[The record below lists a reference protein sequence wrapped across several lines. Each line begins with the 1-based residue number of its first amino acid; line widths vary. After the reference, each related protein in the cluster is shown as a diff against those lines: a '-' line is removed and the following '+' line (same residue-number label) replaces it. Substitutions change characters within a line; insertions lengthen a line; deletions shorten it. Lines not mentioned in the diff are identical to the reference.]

1 MIIEDWIYLLLIVIL
16 VIVSGFLSGSETAIT
31 AVSKARI
38 ITKAKEGN
46 KKAKFVKNLIS
57 RKEDLIAS
65 LLLSNNLVNVL
76 SSALAT
82 AFLYKI
88 FGNSGI
94 IYATLLMTIILVIF
108 AEVLPKTYALNRPTR
123 TSLAIGRI
131 LIALVYLLKPFI
143 KFINLFVKF
152 F

>member
-1 MIIEDWIYLLLIVIL
+1 MIFEDWVYLLLIVIL

-38 ITKAKEGN
+38 ITKSKQGN
-46 KKAKFVKNLIS
+46 RKAKFVENLIS

-88 FGNSGI
+88 FAKKMI
-94 IYATLLMTIILVIF
+94 IF
-108 AEVLPKTYALNRPTR
+108 P
-123 TSLAIGRI
+123 
-131 LIALVYLLKPFI
+131 LKF
-143 KFINLFVKF
+143 LE
-152 F
+152 

>member
-1 MIIEDWIYLLLIVIL
+1 MIFEDWIYLTLIIIL
-16 VIVSGFLSGSETAIT
+16 VIVSGFFSGSETAIT

-38 ITKAKEGN
+38 YTKIKQGN
-46 KKAKFVKNLIS
+46 KKAKFVEKLINK
-57 RKEDLIAS
+57 KEDLISS

-94 IYATLLMTIILVIF
+94 IYATLLMTFVLVIF
-108 AEVLPKTYALNRPTR
+108 AEVLPKTYAINRPTR
-123 TSLAIGRI
+123 TALMISPIIYYLNKI
-131 LIALVYLLKPFI
+131 LFPFVYI
-143 KFINLFVKF
+143 INSIV
-152 F
+152 